1 MTASQLSP
9 VSRVSG
15 CRSPGLPRLR
25 QPAYPCPRQ
34 VRRACT
40 PERLAQNRPC
50 PLDPDEAHAAAAE
63 WAALISGL
71 LTVDPA
77 RRLSAREALAL
88 SSLAAPSEHGPALPP
103 TGPSG
108 TPLTPRAPAACSS
121 GRERA
126 APDPAAA
133 ARSPADSDH
142 DRGGLGTPPACA
154 AHSIARHAMGALP
167 SVSRAGILGAGGKG
181 AGRSAGPTAAAS
193 RPQYRGRKGG
203 QGGSGGAG

>member
-1 MTASQLSP
+1 MDKAGGAGTRAGFFRQLGGTLTASQLSP

-108 TPLTPRAPAACSS
+108 TPLTPRAPAA
-121 GRERA
+121 
-126 APDPAAA
+126 
-133 ARSPADSDH
+133 
-142 DRGGLGTPPACA
+142 